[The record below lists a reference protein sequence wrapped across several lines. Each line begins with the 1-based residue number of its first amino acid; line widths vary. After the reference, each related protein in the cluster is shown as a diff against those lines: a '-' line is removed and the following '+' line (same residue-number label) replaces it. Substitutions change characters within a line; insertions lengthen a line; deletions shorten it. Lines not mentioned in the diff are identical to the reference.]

1 MNTET
6 VEIKKSNLKAAYQ
19 QANEETKKLLG
30 VLFGLAET
38 AKDDRPVT
46 ERVKT
51 VEDAC
56 RELGDEHPLVQQY
69 RCWMQEAP
77 VYDGSEYDL
86 IAYLKL
92 RIITA
97 ALNEGWEPQF
107 TEDETRYH
115 PWFWLYTQE
124 ELDKMG
130 DDEKERRHM
139 MLTGDYQTEFA
150 GFGYASSY
158 YAPSFTIAYVG
169 SRLCL
174 RTDELATYCGR
185 QFNQLW
191 ADFTLTRK

>member
-1 MNTET
+1 MNKET
-6 VEIKKSNLKAAYQ
+6 VEIKKSNLVAAYR
-19 QANEETKKLLG
+19 QANEETKKLLDN
-30 VLFGLAET
+30 LFGKAAT
-38 AKDDRPVT
+38 DCRPVT
-46 ERVKT
+46 ERIKT
-51 VEDAC
+51 IDDAC

-69 RCWMQEAP
+69 RCWTQKAP

-130 DDEKERRHM
+130 DDEKERRCM

-150 GFGYASSY
+150 GFGCASSS
-158 YAPSFTIAYVG
+158 YAPSYSSASVG

>member
-30 VLFGLAET
+30 VLFGLAEA

-56 RELGDEHPLVQQY
+56 RELGDEHPLVLQY
-69 RCWMQEAP
+69 HCWMQAAP

-107 TEDETRYH
+107 TEDETRYY

-130 DDEKERRHM
+130 DDEKERRRM
-139 MLTGDYQTEFA
+139 MLTGDYRTEFA
-150 GFGYASSY
+150 GFGCADST
-158 YAPSFTIAYVG
+158 YAPSTTVATIG
-169 SRLCL
+169 SHLCL

>member
-1 MNTET
+1 MDTET

-30 VLFGLAET
+30 VLFGLTEA

-69 RCWMQEAP
+69 RCWMQAAP

-92 RIITA
+92 RIITS

-107 TEDETRYH
+107 TEDETRYY

-130 DDEKERRHM
+130 DEEKERRRM

-150 GFGYASSY
+150 GFGCANSDN
-158 YAPSFTIAYVG
+158 APSITSAHFG

>member
-1 MNTET
+1 MDTET
-6 VEIKKSNLKAAYQ
+6 VEIKKSNLTAAYQ

-30 VLFGLAET
+30 VLFGLAEA

-46 ERVKT
+46 ERIKT
-51 VEDAC
+51 IEDAC

-77 VYDGSEYDL
+77 VYDGSECDQ

-97 ALNEGWEPQF
+97 ALNEGWTPQF
-107 TEDETRYH
+107 TEDETRYY

-124 ELDKMG
+124 ELDNMG
-130 DDEKERRHM
+130 DDEKERRRM
-139 MLTGDYQTEFA
+139 ILTGDYQTEYA
-150 GFGYASSY
+150 GFGCAYSND
-158 YAPSFTIAYVG
+158 APSRTYAYVG

-185 QFNQLW
+185 HFIQLW